1 MLMTRRGGSRRPEYS
16 LTRLV
21 AGCAIVLGA
30 ALAIPA
36 AAFALVPTPIT
47 ACGKITK
54 AGLYELDNTVIASSP
69 AAGDC
74 LVITASNVSLNLNGF
89 DIVGATSSVG
99 IHVMK
104 TATKVFIEG
113 NGSTIQ
119 TFGVGIQID
128 ASNALVDNFSVLS
141 NTDAGVLINKAQQ
154 ADLSNF
160 YATDNRNDG
169 VRIYGGGYNVLQA
182 PVITGNGRFGVW
194 AQSSSHNSIGNFDI
208 TNNSLAGIYIGCSQ
222 AGPSSLCKSGSPT
235 SNYNS
240 LFSGVAGISNGG
252 VQQYGVAVDKGD
264 NFNRVVNVRAW
275 QNFELD
281 LLDVNVGCASN
292 FWFAE
297 PIIGQVA
304 PPACIN

>member
-1 MLMTRRGGSRRPEYS
+1 MVMVAVTLPSAAYS
-16 LTRLV
+16 
-21 AGCAIVLGA
+21 
-30 ALAIPA
+30 
-36 AAFALVPTPIT
+36 LVPTAIT

-54 AGLYELDNTVIASSP
+54 AGLYELDSDLIASSP
-69 AAGDC
+69 SAGDC
-74 LVITASNVSLNLNGF
+74 LVITASNVSLNLNHF
-89 DIVGATSSVG
+89 DLLGATNAVG

-104 TATKVFIEG
+104 TAARVFIEG

-128 ASNALVDNFSVLS
+128 APDALADSFTVLS
-141 NTDAGVLINKAQQ
+141 NTDAGVVLNKVQQ

-160 YATDNRNDG
+160 SATNNKNDG
-169 VRIYGGGYNVLQA
+169 VRIVEGGYNVLQT
-182 PVITGNGRFGVW
+182 PVITGNGRYGVW
-194 AQSSSHNSIGNFDI
+194 AESSSHNSVGNFDV
-208 TNNSLAGIYIGCSQ
+208 TDNSLAGIYIGCSQ
-222 AGPSSLCKSGSPT
+222 AGPSSLCKKGSPA

-240 LFSGVAGISNGG
+240 LFSGVAGVSNSG
-252 VQQYGVAVDKGD
+252 VQQYGVAIDKGD

-275 QNFELD
+275 QNDEFD
-281 LLDVNVGCASN
+281 MLDVNVGCASN